1 MVARKSRKPLPAAAG
16 TPLPSSLDVER
27 RGLVAVWT
35 IRRPEVRNALDFA
48 TLAALTAALVD
59 ARRDRRLRA
68 VVLTGAGSTFVS
80 GGDLRELRTAVT
92 RAHAARLADA
102 GRRVCDGMA
111 RLAVPVIAALT
122 GPAIGGGAELAL
134 GCDMRIADPQA
145 KLSFKH
151 GRMAVTTAWGL
162 LPKLVGMLGHG
173 AATRMLLTGQELGS
187 AEALRVGLVE
197 AVSEPGQSLETAVA
211 WANDVARA
219 SPRAIA
225 GLKALLY
232 DALDVAASHRARE
245 RERFVDS
252 WASADHSEAVE
263 AFFGGRP
270 PVWQDG

>member
-1 MVARKSRKPLPAAAG
+1 LVARKSRKLLPVPAH
-16 TPLPSSLDVER
+16 TPAPSSLDVER
-27 RGLVAVWT
+27 RGHVAIWT

-48 TLAALTAALVD
+48 TLAALTAAVAD
-59 ARRDRRLRA
+59 ATLDRALRA

-80 GGDLRELRTAVT
+80 GGDLRELRTATT

-134 GCDMRIADPQA
+134 ACDMRIADPQA

-173 AATRMLLTGQELGS
+173 MATRMLLTGYEIGS
-187 AEALRVGLVE
+187 VEALRVGLVD
-197 AVSEPGQSLETAVA
+197 AVSEPGQSVETAVS
-211 WANDVARA
+211 WADDVARA

-225 GLKALLY
+225 GLKALLH
-232 DALDVAASHRARE
+232 DALDVGAPHRARE
-245 RERFVDS
+245 RARFVDS
-252 WASADHSEAVE
+252 WASPDHSEAVE
-263 AFFGGRP
+263 AFFGRRL
-270 PVWQDG
+270 PVWQDR